1 MLSLQSFDE
10 YIKLEKLRSTM
21 KKKQS
26 SILSRIAIAQTK
38 KPYIILTLLLLL
50 TVLFSIPAQ
59 DVRTVASLEQMMPRD
74 TTEIASFN
82 TLRDEGL
89 GRDAIAVII
98 RTNKD
103 SYVERET
110 IFGEDTKKY
119 VERLDKE
126 LQTQTSI
133 TKTQHYLNHEGMV
146 NHDQTETLYIAYT
159 DAAADNERMKQLATY
174 LRELTEEGVP
184 AGTTI
189 LLTGTPIIQQT
200 LGELIQ
206 EDQRKTRIASTIF
219 VLLITALLFG
229 FTSSLIPI
237 ITVTLSVTWLYGTMG
252 LLDLPISTLAGGVAA
267 MVIGIGIDFAIHLMN
282 KFKFERKE
290 GLSIPDA
297 IEHAVMHTGSA
308 LSITA
313 LTTGAA
319 FLSFLVGVMP
329 EMGRFGILMALGIFY
344 SLIITLTALP
354 ALLVIEE
361 QLIKRWAKKARFGI
375 EKEYKIK

>member
-1 MLSLQSFDE
+1 
-10 YIKLEKLRSTM
+10 M

-74 TTEIASFN
+74 TAEIASFN

-174 LRELTEEGVP
+174 LREITEEGVP

>member
-1 MLSLQSFDE
+1 
-10 YIKLEKLRSTM
+10 M
-21 KKKQS
+21 KKKRLS
-26 SILSRIAIAQTK
+26 VLSRIAIAQTK
-38 KPYIILTLLLLL
+38 KPYFVLILLVALS
-50 TVLFSIPAQ
+50 VLFSIPAQ

-74 TTEIASFN
+74 TPEIAAFN

-89 GRDAIAVII
+89 GRDAIAILI

-103 SYVERET
+103 SYIERET
-110 IFGEDTKKY
+110 ILGQDTQAY
-119 VERLDKE
+119 VEGLEKE
-126 LQTQTSI
+126 LQTQTSV
-133 TKTQHYLNHEGMV
+133 TKIQHYLNHEGMI
-146 NHDQTETLYIAYT
+146 NHDRTQTLFIAYT
-159 DAAADNERMKQLATY
+159 DAAADNERMNQLARY
-174 LRELTEEGVP
+174 LREVSEEGVP
-184 AGTTI
+184 AGATI
-189 LLTGTPIIQQT
+189 ELTGTPIIQQT

-206 EDQRKTRIASTIF
+206 EDQQKTRIASTIL

-290 GLSIPDA
+290 GLSIPKA
-297 IEHAVMHTGSA
+297 IEQAVTHTGSA

-344 SLIITLTALP
+344 SLVITLTALP

-375 EKEYKIK
+375 EKEYKLR